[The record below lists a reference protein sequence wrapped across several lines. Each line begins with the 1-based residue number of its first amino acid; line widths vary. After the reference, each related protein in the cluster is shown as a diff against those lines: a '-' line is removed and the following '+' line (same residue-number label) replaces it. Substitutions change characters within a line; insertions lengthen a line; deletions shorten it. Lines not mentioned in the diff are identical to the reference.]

1 MEGGIMIGSKNANG
15 SATVVDEKASFI
27 ERIAEKMGATAR
39 TSLVYSEPVERDG
52 VTVIPV
58 ARVRYAF
65 GGGAGEG
72 EGGKDGR
79 DHGSG
84 SGGGGGVSASPAGY
98 IEIRDGESNF
108 RPIHDRTS
116 LALLIV
122 AGGISGM
129 LILRGITALMDRMG
143 NVDTD

>member
-1 MEGGIMIGSKNANG
+1 MIRSTAANG

-27 ERIAEKMGATAR
+27 ERIAEKMGAAAR

-52 VTVIPV
+52 ITVIPV
-58 ARVRYAF
+58 ARVRYGF

-72 EGGKDGR
+72 EGGKDGHE
-79 DHGSG
+79 HGTG
-84 SGGGGGVSASPAGY
+84 SGGGGGISASPAGY
-98 IEIRDGESNF
+98 IEIRDGESTF

-116 LALLIV
+116 LALLMV

-129 LILRGITALMDRMG
+129 LLLRGITALMERMG
-143 NVDTD
+143 NVDTE